1 MRVIGQLG
9 NKDTGAAYNAP
20 HKGGRK
26 AKVPRQ
32 VTHGKKR
39 SQRATGRR

>member
-1 MRVIGQLG
+1 MKLISYSPP
-9 NKDTGAAYNAP
+9 GAAQNTP
-20 HKGGRK
+20 HREGRK

-32 VTHGKKR
+32 STSGKKR